1 MRRNLIV
8 LTILAS
14 LMGVAAGLQFT
25 RAEEG
30 TPEAGHA
37 HGGHAAASPASGS
50 PYADRYDPD
59 AAIRSLTPEEI
70 AQIERGEGAGFALP
84 AELNGAPGP
93 RHVLD
98 LSHELGLSHQQ
109 RTRVQQIFDAMRA
122 AVMPAGQRYL
132 TAVHALEEDFRAGT
146 LTEESLP
153 DRIAEVHRLEGELA
167 AAHLVAHLQTA
178 QVLTAEQIAVYQQL
192 RGYAPAPGL
201 IGTPAP

>member
-1 MRRNLIV
+1 MRR
-8 LTILAS
+8 ILVILVILGS
-14 LMGVAAGLQFT
+14 LLGVSAGLQLT
-25 RAEEG
+25 RAEDG
-30 TPEAGHA
+30 TPAAGHA
-37 HGGHAAASPASGS
+37 HGGNAAASPASGS
-50 PYADRYDPD
+50 PYADRHDPA

-84 AELNGAPGP
+84 AELNGLPGP

-109 RTRVQQIFDAMRA
+109 RMLVQQIFDAMQA

-132 TAVHALEEDFRAGT
+132 TAVHSLEKDIRAGT

-178 QVLTAEQIAVYQQL
+178 NGLTDEQVAVYQRL
-192 RGYAPAPGL
+192 RGYAPASRL
-201 IGTPAP
+201 TGTPVP